1 MNDENIIPFEM
12 EDKWQGF
19 AKTSGL
25 LSFDGECIIIE
36 FQTVD
41 ALFGVIRSPV
51 KRIKIKV
58 DRLNFVKHASG
69 ITKNNLIVSAKSLK
83 TIEPFPSKNNYEV
96 LLKFKKAYKED
107 VNMLVSRVN
116 LKIAEIKLEKNEN
129 NY

>member
-25 LSFDGECIIIE
+25 LSFDGEYLIIE
-36 FQTVD
+36 YQTVD
-41 ALFGVIRSPV
+41 SLFGIFRSDV
-51 KRIKIKV
+51 RRIKIKA
-58 DRLNFVKHASG
+58 DKLNFVKHASG
-69 ITKNNLIVSAKSLK
+69 ITKNNLIISAKSLK

-96 LLKFKKAYKED
+96 LLKIKKRYKEN

-116 LKIAEIKLEKNEN
+116 LRIAELKLEKNEN
-129 NY
+129 NF